1 MSEVIEVVQVPKE
14 MFHRMATAL
23 VRVEGFLKVNSK
35 EDWVTKETALL
46 MLGCS
51 DRTLARLK
59 GKVIRYKAV
68 GKEHQYSRKSI
79 EKYNDLMSV

>member
-1 MSEVIEVVQVPKE
+1 MSEAIEMIPIPKE
-14 MFHRMATAL
+14 MFHRMVTAL
-23 VRVEGFLKVNSK
+23 VRVEGFLQVNTK
-35 EDWVTKETALL
+35 EEWVTKETALL

-59 GKVIRYKAV
+59 GKQIRYKAV

-79 EKYNDLMSV
+79 EKYNDLMSA